1 MPGDDPAEGK
11 DKAAFGQIPKVEL
24 GCRCKFCGARRFT
37 TFEASEG
44 LLRILK
50 ALQKIFVVGHRLYPF
65 YVRSLAFSRSK
76 RCKCLS
82 KKAGTRQVPTFGAC
96 FVRADSQ
103 PTLKS
108 APGRSEEHT
117 SELQSLM
124 RISYAV
130 FCLKKQT

>member
-24 GCRCKFCGARRFT
+24 GCRCKFCVVRRFT
-37 TFEASEG
+37 TFESSEG
-44 LLRILK
+44 LVRILK

-108 APGRSEEHT
+108 APGRA
-117 SELQSLM
+117 LQIGRASC
-124 RISYAV
+124 RERVGQYV
-130 FCLKKQT
+130 